1 MAEKTD
7 TRKENPPER
16 RRFLRE
22 SLTGS
27 VPLLLGW
34 ATSRVSSLARLIQ
47 EPTAPRKTSPPPA
60 ATDSAPAPV
69 KDELDQHYQEFARDN
84 PDTPDPSSQ

>member
-1 MAEKTD
+1 MAAKAD
-7 TRKENPPER
+7 NRKENSPPR

-34 ATSRVSSLARLIQ
+34 ATSRVSSLARLMQ
-47 EPTAPRKTSPPPA
+47 EPVEPRRTSPPPA
-60 ATDSAPAPV
+60 ATESAPAPV

-84 PDTPDPSSQ
+84 PDPPDPSSQ